1 MARFRA
7 AHLARVV
14 LTCAGMAAGATSN
27 AGSPELRASL
37 LGAATEAAASLAPPR
52 ERSEAYFALA
62 RARAA
67 LGDVARAESDARAI
81 PDDYMRAEALALV
94 AAAVARAGDVAGARA
109 LAAGIEDARE
119 QSARSAAFEAVAI
132 AQMQAGDIAGAFAT
146 TEAIE
151 DLYRRAEAQS
161 AVAKAQARGG
171 DIAGALATAARIDSA
186 SWLAE
191 ARARDAYRFS
201 EVIVEDLWYFDALA
215 GIAAIEA
222 DRGETEAALALART
236 IRDPGWRARATLAV
250 GLAQARAGDIAA
262 AEATAAE
269 I

>member
-14 LTCAGMAAGATSN
+14 LACAGMAAGATSN

-132 AQMQAGDIAGAFAT
+132 AQMQAGDIAGA
-146 TEAIE
+146 
-151 DLYRRAEAQS
+151 
-161 AVAKAQARGG
+161 
-171 DIAGALATAARIDSA
+171 
-186 SWLAE
+186 
-191 ARARDAYRFS
+191 
-201 EVIVEDLWYFDALA
+201 
-215 GIAAIEA
+215 
-222 DRGETEAALALART
+222 
-236 IRDPGWRARATLAV
+236 
-250 GLAQARAGDIAA
+250 
-262 AEATAAE
+262 
-269 I
+269 